1 MLFPKNKALLH
12 RDPRILMVVGLMAH
26 GDFLFLN
33 SSAELAVCDGDPSD
47 GRPLRPILKQPA
59 QMVQEL
65 RGTGE
70 RRRAAKV
77 VSVVKEVLGVLVA
90 LGGGQREPVNGGVA
104 VLRDLFAQKIELAQR
119 ILGVVMS
126 GFRRFGQPLQCGID
140 LLRPGGGIGKNDLCQ
155 LVLGVGIAPP
165 QRIS

>member
-12 RDPRILMVVGLMAH
+12 RDPRILMVIGLMAH
-26 GDFLFLN
+26 GDFLFLD

-70 RRRAAKV
+70 SRRAAKV

-90 LGGGQREPVNGGVA
+90 LGSGQCEPVDGGGA

-119 ILGVVMS
+119 ILS
-126 GFRRFGQPLQCGID
+126 ILIP
-140 LLRPGGGIGKNDLCQ
+140 LLRRQGELSDRFRHILGHFLPLEQKFSKP
-155 LVLGVGIAPP
+155 VL
-165 QRIS
+165 RELISP